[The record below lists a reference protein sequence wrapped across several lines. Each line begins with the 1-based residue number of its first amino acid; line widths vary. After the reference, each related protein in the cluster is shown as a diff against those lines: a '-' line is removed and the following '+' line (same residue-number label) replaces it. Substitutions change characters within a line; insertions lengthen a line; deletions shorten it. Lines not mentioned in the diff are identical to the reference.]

1 MLPFSLAIISFNK
14 NKYLCSTIILRHYIY
29 YMRKFYYWAFYLI
42 AIVLDSC
49 SSETHYEPQ
58 NGDLFFVVAN
68 SSNVSKA
75 ISDATAWNDS
85 IKFDHVAIVAVD
97 EKGPYILEASS
108 RRDVSRTEWNTFI
121 GNAPKVNG
129 KPGIVVK
136 RLNVPFDADMVISL
150 AKSHIG
156 EKYDWSYRHKNG
168 KMYCSELVYEC
179 FLNPDGSHIFS
190 AQPMNFRDKD
200 GYMPRFWRELF
211 ERIGEEIPE
220 GLPGTNPNDMS
231 KEDCLD
237 EVYLFF

>member
-1 MLPFSLAIISFNK
+1 MLRFI
-14 NKYLCSTIILRHYIY
+14 YLFLGLIILL
-29 YMRKFYYWAFYLI
+29 FSN
-42 AIVLDSC
+42 SC
-49 SSETHYEPQ
+49 SNGHEYEPQ
-58 NGDLFFVVAN
+58 NGDLLFVVAN
-68 SSNVSKA
+68 SSNISKA
-75 ISDATAWNDS
+75 IADATAWDDS
-85 IKFDHVAIVAVD
+85 IRFDHVAIVAVD
-97 EKGPYILEASS
+97 DNGSYIIEASS
-108 RRDVSRTEWNTFI
+108 RRNVVRTEWDYFLEK
-121 GNAPKVNG
+121 APSING

-179 FLNPDGSHIFS
+179 FLNPDGSHIFTD
-190 AQPMNFRDKD
+190 QPMNFRDKD

-237 EVYLFF
+237 EVYRFF